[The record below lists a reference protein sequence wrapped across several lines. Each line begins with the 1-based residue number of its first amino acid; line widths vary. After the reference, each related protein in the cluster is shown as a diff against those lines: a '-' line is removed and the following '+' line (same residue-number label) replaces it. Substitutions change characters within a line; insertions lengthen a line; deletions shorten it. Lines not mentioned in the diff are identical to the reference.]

1 MKKFDF
7 NSKKMIKI
15 IIEYILCLLVVEIS
29 IIFVNMVGI
38 SKHVENMDNFVIT
51 ETSNIESTIP
61 EDEQYIGNYKITVL
75 EYDKLSYFIKVDY
88 KNQIVTVYTQDENG
102 EYTIPIRTMICSTG
116 ESTPT
121 EGVFET
127 SDKYQWGYL
136 VGGVY
141 GQYCTRITGPILFHS
156 VPYTSQKKSSLEYWE
171 YDKLGQPVS
180 KGCVRLKV
188 EDAKWI
194 YDYCK
199 SGTKVEFVADEEA
212 TNIIKNNFKL
222 SDYDES
228 LRGWDPTD
236 PDSSNPWKEYNE
248 QNKGERN

>member
-7 NSKKMIKI
+7 NRKRIIKI
-15 IIEYILCLLVVEIS
+15 IIEYILCLLVAEIS

-38 SKHVENMDNFVIT
+38 SKHVENMNDFILT
-51 ETSNIESTIP
+51 ETSYVESSIP
-61 EDEQYIGNYKITVL
+61 DTEQYVGNYKITVL

-88 KNQIVTVYTQDENG
+88 KNQVVTVFAKDENG
-102 EYTIPIRTMICSTG
+102 DYSIPVRTMICSTG

-121 EGVFET
+121 EGIYET
-127 SDKYQWGYL
+127 SDRYQWGYL

-156 VPYTSQKKSSLEYWE
+156 VPYTTQTKSSLEYWE
-171 YDKLGQPVS
+171 FDKLGQPVS

-199 SGTKVEFVADEEA
+199 PGTKVEFVADEQT
-212 TNIIKNNFKL
+212 TNKIKNDIEL
-222 SDYDES
+222 SNYDEL

-236 PDSSNPWKEYNE
+236 PDPNNPWKDYDK
-248 QNKGERN
+248 QNKGEID